1 MVLGHKY
8 GQMALNTLGNGKIIM
23 RMDRE
28 HSFILMGINI
38 KVIEKTIK
46 QMGKEFTS
54 TPTQQDMRDIGYQIT
69 TTEKEKKRGQMVLVM
84 RESTNMDKNKEKV
97 S

>member
-1 MVLGHKY
+1 MVLGHKS

-23 RMDRE
+23 QMDRE
-28 HSFILMGINI
+28 HSSILMEINI
-38 KVIEKTIK
+38 KVIEKTIRQVEK
-46 QMGKEFTS
+46 VFTS

-69 TTEKEKKRGQMVLVM
+69 TTEKAKKRGQMVLVM
-84 RESTNMDKNKEKV
+84 RESTNLGKNKEKV